1 MIDIGRLE
9 SLAGKS
15 MTVAGRQ
22 FKCEIAPFW
31 NHCDFD
37 SIWFINVRNNS
48 VCLTHMN
55 ENLNSVSYQRK
66 CNPKTVSGCM
76 KTTIFALDSA
86 QVPTVCEINVT
97 APMKART
104 KQTSTVEQEIIA
116 SQKFIFVSSLA
127 IGIF

>member
-1 MIDIGRLE
+1 
-9 SLAGKS
+9 
-15 MTVAGRQ
+15 
-22 FKCEIAPFW
+22 
-31 NHCDFD
+31 
-37 SIWFINVRNNS
+37 
-48 VCLTHMN
+48 
-55 ENLNSVSYQRK
+55 
-66 CNPKTVSGCM
+66 M